1 MFKKILITLI
11 VYFNFI
17 NYVYSDIIKDFQIN
31 GNDRISKETI
41 ILFTGYKV
49 QQNINSD
56 DLNNIL
62 KNLYG
67 TTFFEDVSINFENNI
82 LLINVKENPLIQSII
97 FEGIKK
103 QSLVERL
110 KDILILK
117 EKSSFVESKIKSDQ
131 NRIINSLRVNGYYF
145 SEVTTSFKKNKNNTV
160 DIVYNVSLGN
170 KALIKNIKFIGN
182 KVFKDN
188 KLRKV
193 IVSEEDRFWKF
204 ITQKKNVDAKR
215 FDLDESLLKSFYK
228 NNGYYNVKIN
238 STFAQIIED
247 KYFEVVFNID
257 AGNKYYFN
265 NLTLDIPLDYKKEDF
280 QELQKVLKDLSSKPY
295 SLNRIEDILD
305 EIDLVALNK
314 NYEFVSA
321 SYDETIIDNNKI
333 NLNIKI
339 KDAEKFYIE
348 KINIFGNNITSER
361 VVRNQLISDE
371 GDPFNEIL
379 FNKSINNIKARGLF
393 KKVNTKVITD
403 NDKMTKLI
411 DINLEEKP
419 TGEIFAG
426 AGTGTS
432 GSSLSFGISENNYL
446 GEGVKLGTD
455 VEITTKSFEGR
466 LFINEPNY
474 KNSNKSFNRSFERS
488 EDDKLS
494 KFGYKTSKTG
504 FSLGTYYE
512 QYKDIY
518 FSPNLSN
525 YYETIET
532 NNLASSAKRKQDGDY
547 LDLLLDYSIN
557 LNKLNQNFNP
567 SDGFL
572 FIFSQELPLYSE
584 EYTLINKINYTK
596 YFQTENN
603 LIYSLSFF
611 SASANSLSNDDARI
625 TKRIFIPAR
634 RLRGFEPGKIG
645 PKDGSDYIGGNYG
658 SSFNVSSTLP
668 DLFTD
673 LENVDFSVFFDAAN
687 VWGVD
692 YSSSIDENSKIRSS
706 TGVALDWFTPIG
718 PLSLSYSFPISKT
731 STDTTEKIRFNIGT
745 TF

>member
-145 SEVTTSFKKNKNNTV
+145 SEVTASVIKNNNNTV
-160 DIVYNVSLGN
+160 EIIYNIKLGE
-170 KALIKNIKFIGN
+170 KALIRNIKFIGN

-193 IVSEEDRFWKF
+193 IVSEEAKFWKF
-204 ITQKKNVDAKR
+204 ISTKKNVDINRIK
-215 FDLDESLLKSFYK
+215 FDETLLQNFYK
-228 NNGYYNVKIN
+228 NRGYYNVKIN
-238 STFAQIIED
+238 SSYAQIIED
-247 KYFEVVFNID
+247 KYFEIVFNID
-257 AGNKYYFN
+257 AGEKYFF

-348 KINIFGNNITSER
+348 KLIFLEIILLKGLSE
-361 VVRNQLISDE
+361 
-371 GDPFNEIL
+371 
-379 FNKSINNIKARGLF
+379 
-393 KKVNTKVITD
+393 
-403 NDKMTKLI
+403 
-411 DINLEEKP
+411 INL
-419 TGEIFAG
+419 
-426 AGTGTS
+426 
-432 GSSLSFGISENNYL
+432 
-446 GEGVKLGTD
+446 
-455 VEITTKSFEGR
+455 
-466 LFINEPNY
+466 
-474 KNSNKSFNRSFERS
+474 
-488 EDDKLS
+488 
-494 KFGYKTSKTG
+494 
-504 FSLGTYYE
+504 
-512 QYKDIY
+512 
-518 FSPNLSN
+518 
-525 YYETIET
+525 
-532 NNLASSAKRKQDGDY
+532 
-547 LDLLLDYSIN
+547 
-557 LNKLNQNFNP
+557 
-567 SDGFL
+567 
-572 FIFSQELPLYSE
+572 
-584 EYTLINKINYTK
+584 
-596 YFQTENN
+596 
-603 LIYSLSFF
+603 
-611 SASANSLSNDDARI
+611 
-625 TKRIFIPAR
+625 
-634 RLRGFEPGKIG
+634 
-645 PKDGSDYIGGNYG
+645 
-658 SSFNVSSTLP
+658 
-668 DLFTD
+668 
-673 LENVDFSVFFDAAN
+673 
-687 VWGVD
+687 
-692 YSSSIDENSKIRSS
+692 
-706 TGVALDWFTPIG
+706 
-718 PLSLSYSFPISKT
+718 
-731 STDTTEKIRFNIGT
+731 
-745 TF
+745 